1 MGITLNRNNLGK
13 VVDRTDILID
23 VPYTADITEALGLFT
38 DHYSTQKTVEIV
50 RKSSNQQI
58 LTDSNWDSGRGQTL
72 TVEPTREFVHA
83 SIPHIS
89 ASDAIYPHDID
100 GVVQIDDSVE
110 IMNLAQ
116 VADIRAEKMLTLKDA
131 HNLTQVAARFQLLR
145 DGTVYAPNKTLRTSY
160 GDTINFYT
168 EFGVTR
174 QSIAMDFGN
183 TVDPRAQSREVL
195 ANLRK
200 DLRGTTGALRGV
212 VALVGSEFFT
222 KVIMNPYVTEML
234 KSLPTSQSLATLL
247 GVNAD
252 DPRFA
257 GLNERFPS
265 ISLFGITYVDVGVSG
280 YDVGNSFVPFVA
292 DDEGILLPVGLTN
305 LAKTYYAP
313 ANRFSSVN
321 KKSQG
326 SYWFESA
333 SDQKITI
340 DTEQNF
346 MNALLWPAAVK
357 TLTLA

>member
-1 MGITLNRNNLGK
+1 MPITLNRNNLGK
-13 VVDRTDILID
+13 VVDRTDVLVE
-23 VPYTADITEALGLFT
+23 VPYTADITEALGLFGE
-38 DHYSTQKTVEIV
+38 HYSTQKTVEVV

-58 LTDSNWDSGRGQTL
+58 LTDSNWDGRGQTL
-72 TVEPTREFVHA
+72 VSEPDRQFLQLK
-83 SIPHIS
+83 IPHI
-89 ASDAIYPHDID
+89 AAEDAIYPHDVD
-100 GVVQIDDSVE
+100 GVVALDDSVE

-116 VADIRAEKMLTLKDA
+116 VADIRAEKMVELRASHELTK
-131 HNLTQVAARFQLLR
+131 VAARFQLLR

-160 GDTINFYT
+160 GDTVNYYT

-174 QSIAMDFGN
+174 DSIAMDFGN

-195 ANLRK
+195 AKVRK
-200 DLRGTTGALRGV
+200 DLRGATGTLRGV
-212 VALVGSEFFT
+212 VALCGAEFFT
-222 KVIMNPYVTEML
+222 RVIMNPYVTEML

-265 ISLFGITYVDVGVSG
+265 ISLFGITYVDVGVAG
-280 YDVGNSFVPFVA
+280 YDVGDSFVPFVA
-292 DDEGILLPVGLTN
+292 DDEAILLPVGLTN

-313 ANRFSSVN
+313 ANRFSAIN

-326 SYWFESA
+326 SYWFEEA
-333 SDQKITI
+333 SDEKITI
-340 DTEQNF
+340 RTEQNF
-346 MNALLWPAAVK
+346 MNALLWPQAVK

>member
-13 VVDRTDILID
+13 VVDRTDVLVD
-23 VPYTADITEALGLFT
+23 VPYTADITEALGIFT
-38 DHYSTQKTVEIV
+38 DYYSTQKTVEIV
-50 RKSSNQQI
+50 RKTSNQQI
-58 LTDSNWDSGRGQTL
+58 LGDSNWDGRGQTL
-72 TVEPTREFVHA
+72 TVEPTREFVQA
-83 SIPHIS
+83 KIPHF
-89 ASDAIYPHDID
+89 AAEDAIYPHDID

-116 VADIRAEKMLTLKDA
+116 VADIRAEKMLTLKDS

-174 QSIAMDFGN
+174 ESIAMDFGN
-183 TVDPRAQSREVL
+183 TTDPRAQSRVVL
-195 ANLRK
+195 AKMRK
-200 DLRGTTGALRGV
+200 DLRGTSGALRGV
-212 VALVGSEFFT
+212 VALCGSEFFT

-252 DPRFA
+252 DPRFS

-292 DDEGILLPVGLTN
+292 DDQAILLPVGLTN

-326 SYWFESA
+326 SYWFEKA
-333 SDQKITI
+333 TDEKVEIK
-340 DTEQNF
+340 TEQNF

>member
-1 MGITLNRNNLGK
+1 MGITVNRNNPGK
-13 VVDRTDILID
+13 VVDRTDILVD
-23 VPYTADITEALGLFT
+23 VPYTADITEALGIFG
-38 DHYSTQKTVEIV
+38 DYYSTQKQIEIV
-50 RKSSNQQI
+50 RKTSNQQI
-58 LTDSNWDSGRGQTL
+58 LTDSNWDGRGQTIV
-72 TVEPTREFVHA
+72 VEPTREYVHA
-83 SIPHIS
+83 SIPHI
-89 ASDAIYPHDID
+89 AAEDAIYPHDVD
-100 GVVQIDDSVE
+100 GVIALDDSLE

-116 VADIRAEKMLTLKDA
+116 VAEIRAEKMLALKDA

-145 DGTVYAPNKTLRTSY
+145 DGSVYAPNKTLRTSY

-168 EFGVTR
+168 EFGVVR
-174 QSIAMDFGN
+174 DSIAMDFGA

-195 ANLRK
+195 AKVRK
-200 DLRGTTGALRGV
+200 DLRGASGTLRGV
-212 VALVGSEFFT
+212 VALCGSEFFT
-222 KVIMNPYVTEML
+222 RVIMNPYVTEML
-234 KSLPTSQSLATLL
+234 KSLQTSQSLATLL

-265 ISLFGITYVDVGVSG
+265 ISLFGITYVDVGVAG

-292 DDEGILLPVGLTN
+292 DDEAILLPVGLTN

-326 SYWFESA
+326 SYWFEKA
-333 SDQKITI
+333 TDEKVEIK
-340 DTEQNF
+340 TEQNF
-346 MNALLWPAAVK
+346 MNALLWPQAVK